1 MKKQTIILIKLKNRA
16 KNHKIIM
23 IQNRIKKRINKKRIL
38 VMMVVAIPVVILQK
52 KDKEFP

>member
-1 MKKQTIILIKLKNRA
+1 MMKQTIFLIKLKNRV